1 MLDGTLRRGLVRT
14 VGLAVA
20 GSLVAQAPSTTAWPI
35 APAAAGG
42 QELTARIAAAEP
54 LTLRDGGL
62 CGVLGG
68 AVVRLAGKADGVA
81 EVTVQ
86 LPLPQLLAGQVPLRF
101 TLATEPAD
109 ALRGLTIRHHDGAD
123 AVLHA
128 TVQGATGSDVRFT
141 WASVV
146 LLAER
151 AEAAGPEAEAFL
163 AATPC
168 AEADDAAIRRLAGEL
183 APEQAPPAV
192 LAKAMQPWIA
202 AQPRQQRPTA
212 LDAKALLASG
222 NHGICTM
229 HANFAA
235 AVLRSRQVPTRQLAV
250 VPTNGMRLE
259 MHRIVAF
266 AADGRWQR
274 FDPSGVHAEVP
285 MRTCDSVVVAAT
297 SIEDERLGGKLRIGA
312 PLGCPYGQE
321 LEIVLGQ
328 AFPFGPEFF
337 WTQARPLCAFAVD
350 EASLDSARVAWQ
362 RFLTSGQADPAAE
375 RAAACRELEAFAV
388 SWRK

>member
-1 MLDGTLRRGLVRT
+1 MLDGTPRRSLAFATGLVMASN
-14 VGLAVA
+14 L
-20 GSLVAQAPSTTAWPI
+20 LAQAPGSTAWPI
-35 APAAAGG
+35 ESAGAG
-42 QELTARIAAAEP
+42 CRELTARIAAAGP

-68 AVVRLAGKADGVA
+68 AVVRLGGKAGVA
-81 EVTVQ
+81 TEATVQ

-101 TLATEPAD
+101 TLTTEPAD
-109 ALRGLTIRHHDGAD
+109 ALRELEILHHDGAN
-123 AVLHA
+123 AVLQA
-128 TVQGATGSDVRFT
+128 TVQGARGTEVRFT

-151 AEAAGPEAEAFL
+151 TDPAGPEAEGFL

-168 AEADDAAIRRLAGEL
+168 AEADDAAIQRLASEL
-183 APEQAPPAV
+183 APEQATPAV
-192 LAKAMQPWIA
+192 LAKALQPWIA
-202 AQPRQQRPTA
+202 AQPRQQGPTT
-212 LDAKALLASG
+212 LDAKALLTSG

-250 VPTNGMRLE
+250 IPTNGMRLE

-285 MRTCDSVVVAAT
+285 MRTCDSVVVSST
-297 SIEDERLGGKLRIGA
+297 SIEDERLGGTLRIGA

-321 LEIVLGQ
+321 LEIVRGQ

-337 WTQARPLCAFAVD
+337 WTQARPLGSFAVD
-350 EASLDSARVAWQ
+350 DATLAAARAAW
-362 RFLTSGQADPAAE
+362 RHFLTRGVIDPAAE
-375 RAAACRELEAFAV
+375 RAAACRELETFAKA
-388 SWRK
+388 WRE

>member
-1 MLDGTLRRGLVRT
+1 MLEGTLRRGLVRT
-14 VGLAVA
+14 VGLVLA
-20 GSLVAQAPSTTAWPI
+20 SQLVAQAPSTTAWPI
-35 APAAAGG
+35 DAAAAGCR
-42 QELTARIAAAEP
+42 ELAARIAAAGP

-68 AVVRLAGKADGVA
+68 AVVRLGGKAGVA
-81 EVTVQ
+81 NEATVR

-101 TLATEPAD
+101 ALTTEPAD
-109 ALRGLTIRHHDGAD
+109 ALRELAIVHHDGAE

-128 TVQGATGSDVRFT
+128 TVQGAPGTEVRFT

-151 AEAAGPEAEAFL
+151 TDPAGPEAEGFL
-163 AATPC
+163 ATTPC
-168 AEADDAAIRRLAGEL
+168 VQADDAAIQRLASEL
-183 APEQAPPAV
+183 APEQATPAV
-192 LAKAMQPWIA
+192 LAKALQPWIA
-202 AQPRQQRPTA
+202 AQPRQQRPMA
-212 LDAKALLASG
+212 LDAKALLTSG

-250 VPTNGMRLE
+250 IPTNGMRLE

-266 AADGRWQR
+266 AADGGWQR

-285 MRTCDSVVVAAT
+285 MRTCDSVVVAST

-321 LEIVLGQ
+321 LEIVRGQ
-328 AFPFGPEFF
+328 AFPFGTEFF
-337 WTQARPLCAFAVD
+337 WTQARPLGAFAVD
-350 EASLDSARVAWQ
+350 DASLAAARTAWQ
-362 RFLTSGQADPAAE
+362 RFLASGAIDAAAE
-375 RAAACRELEAFAV
+375 RAAACHDLERFAKAWRE
-388 SWRK
+388 

>member
-1 MLDGTLRRGLVRT
+1 MLDRRLRRGLVPT
-14 VGLAVA
+14 AGLVVA
-20 GSLVAQAPSTTAWPI
+20 SHLLAQAPTTTAWPVE
-35 APAAAGG
+35 AAAAGSR
-42 QELTARIAAAEP
+42 ELAARIAAAEP

-68 AVVRLAGKADGVA
+68 AVVRLGGKAGVA
-81 EVTVQ
+81 AEATVQ

-101 TLATEPAD
+101 ALATEPVD
-109 ALRGLTIRHHDGAD
+109 ALRELTIVHHDGAN

-128 TVQGATGSDVRFT
+128 TVQGKRGTEVRLS

-151 AEAAGPEAEAFL
+151 TEAVGTEAEGFL

-183 APEQAPPAV
+183 APEQAAPSV
-192 LAKAMQPWIA
+192 LAKALQPWIA
-202 AQPRQQRPTA
+202 AQPRQQRPTT
-212 LDAKALLASG
+212 LDAKALLTSG

-235 AVLRSRQVPTRQLAV
+235 ALLRSRNVPTRQLAV
-250 VPTNGMRLE
+250 IPTNGMRLE

-285 MRTCDSVVVAAT
+285 MRTCNSVVVACT
-297 SIEDERLGGKLRIGA
+297 SIEDERLGGMLRIGA

-321 LEIVLGQ
+321 LEIVRGQ

-337 WTQARPLCAFAVD
+337 WTQARPLGAFAVD
-350 EASLDSARVAWQ
+350 DASLAAASAAWR
-362 RFLTSGQADPAAE
+362 RFLTRGVLDPAAE
-375 RAAACRELEAFAV
+375 RAAACLELETFAKA
-388 SWRK
+388 WRE

>member
-1 MLDGTLRRGLVRT
+1 M
-14 VGLAVA
+14 AS
-20 GSLVAQAPSTTAWPI
+20 SLLAQAPTTTAWPI
-35 APAAAGG
+35 EPSATGC
-42 QELTARIAAAEP
+42 QELAARITATEP
-54 LTLRDGGL
+54 LTLHEGGL

-68 AVVRLAGKADGVA
+68 AVVRLGGKAGEAA
-81 EVTVQ
+81 EATVQ

-109 ALRGLTIRHHDGAD
+109 ALRELTIRHRDGAD

-128 TVQGATGSDVRFT
+128 TVHGARGTEVRFT
-141 WASVV
+141 WAGVV

-151 AEAAGPEAEAFL
+151 ADAAGSEAEAFL

-168 AEADDAAIRRLAGEL
+168 AEADEAAIQRLAGEL
-183 APEQAPPAV
+183 APGQASPAI

-202 AQPRQQRPTA
+202 ARPRQQRPMT
-212 LDAKALLASG
+212 LDAKALLTSG

-235 AVLRSRQVPTRQLAV
+235 AVLRSRRVPTRQLAV

-266 AADGRWQR
+266 AEDGRWQR
-274 FDPSGVHAEVP
+274 FDPSGVHADVP
-285 MRTCDSVVVAAT
+285 MRTCDSVVVACT

-321 LEIVLGQ
+321 LEIVRGQ

-362 RFLTSGQADPAAE
+362 RFLTSGQVDPAAE